1 MTGSHYSK
9 SEERLNIYSHALGVI
24 IGTISCIAMLNKSET
39 QIEWVGSLIFGIS
52 LILLYTA
59 STLYH
64 SSKEPFRRK
73 LRVLDHAMIYVL
85 IAGTYTPVCLITL
98 AESVG
103 TTLLIVIWSVAISGI
118 ILKLFF
124 TGRFDKLSTVLYVMM
139 GWIAVFAV
147 KPLLTYM
154 SIDGLLWL
162 LYGGICYTLGAVIY
176 SIRNIPFN
184 HAIFHFFV
192 LGGSISHL
200 VMIYFYI
207 L

>member
-9 SEERLNIYSHALGVI
+9 SEERLNIYSHALGII

-39 QIEWVGSLIFGIS
+39 KIEWVGSLIFGIS

-103 TTLLIVIWSVAISGI
+103 TTLLIVIWAVAIAGI

-154 SIDGLLWL
+154 STDGLLWL

-200 VMIYFYI
+200 VMIYFYV